1 MEGFSLLKNQT
12 KYIFDYFIAFLIVFN
27 HANACPSMLLL
38 VPSHIKNEKKKFQ
51 ETWANHFYFSDFE
64 RHTAEIAAFHLDRL
78 LQFRQ
83 SNLFLTLFLHY
94 LSNTP
99 VLGLKL
105 LR

>member
-1 MEGFSLLKNQT
+1 MWRALVYLRT
-12 KYIFDYFIAFLIVFN
+12 KQSIFLIILKHFN
-27 HANACPSMLLL
+27 CFQPCERMLLL
-38 VPSHIKNEKKKFQ
+38 VPSHIKNEKKNFQ